1 MTQREKKVYEK
12 TQHTVQLMPM
22 QMLCARIAFPA
33 ALMLAIKLAIWW
45 RFAIPLA
52 LLGV

>member
-1 MTQREKKVYEK
+1 
-12 TQHTVQLMPM
+12 MPV
-22 QMLCARIAFPA
+22 QMLGARVALPA
-33 ALMLAIKLAIWW
+33 AFMLAIKLAIWW